1 MRTEPH
7 SWLTDALRDALRSL
21 ARRRVPEADV
31 DDVVQLVLCE
41 AASSPHRPDDPARAR
56 RWLYGILRHKIADYH
71 RRPKREEPTDLDR
84 EPLARESD
92 AGDPHEV
99 RSLLAWAMRELP
111 PGMDSRRTLEW
122 LLRESEGETLEEIAM
137 AEQLTP
143 EQVRQRVS
151 RLRRFFRQRWVA
163 QIAAAMAVALLFVAL
178 ALVWPKRS
186 PLDVQADRTVAP
198 RRESLPAIGNG
209 VLHVDASVD
218 SAVDA
223 ATGAADAGATLVEA
237 PDPFADLRSTSASST
252 PPRPRSGRTPRGGS
266 SIPVGSAF

>member
-41 AASSPHRPDDPARAR
+41 AASSPHRPDDPARVR

-92 AGDPHEV
+92 AGDPQEV

-137 AEQLTP
+137 AEQLSP

-209 VLHVDASVD
+209 VFPVDASVD
-218 SAVDA
+218 SGADAAVDA
-223 ATGAADAGATLVEA
+223 INAVFEA
-237 PDPFADLRSTSASST
+237 PDPFADLRSTSTTST
-252 PPRPRSGRTPRGGS
+252 PSRPRSGRTPRGGS
-266 SIPVGSAF
+266 SIPTGSSF